1 MVRTFYHLAKA
12 VPVCAVGLAL
22 AGCTMGNMMS
32 GGTTDSSQYA
42 NLSATQTQIAEA
54 QTNALPAIATECP
67 PIRVRPGGE
76 AMFNYGSGQV
86 GNARDLRYQG
96 IIEEQTRNCVVSNGR
111 ITVSMGVSGRVLLGP
126 AGTETQV
133 TAPIRFAVERD
144 GMAVFSEKYELA
156 VAIMPPAQSGSFS
169 KVVDNVSI
177 PYMGGETITIW
188 VGFDPR

>member
-1 MVRTFYHLAKA
+1 
-12 VPVCAVGLAL
+12 
-22 AGCTMGNMMS
+22 MGNMMG
-32 GGTTDSSQYA
+32 GGTTDSSQFA
-42 NLSATQTQIAEA
+42 NLSPTQAQIAEA

-76 AMFNYGSGQV
+76 AMFKYGSGQV
-86 GNARDLRYQG
+86 GNPRDLRYQG

-133 TAPIRFAVERD
+133 VAPIRFAIERD
-144 GMAVFSEKYELA
+144 GTAVFSEKYELP
-156 VAIMPPAQSGSFS
+156 VAITPPAQSGGFS

-177 PYMGGETITIW
+177 PYVGGEAITIW